1 MLMEKKTYHWAGFNF
16 RLAILISTLAAFFS
30 FWAYATL
37 ALPEK
42 TPLGSFL
49 QVEAVRLERLP
60 IVPATRPW
68 FQRRLYLYQTYPRY
82 LAELDTTMDRA
93 IVAAGAGGVAVPLLW
108 AFIRF
113 RLRHKKHR
121 DETRPRRLADLIEK

>member
-1 MLMEKKTYHWAGFNF
+1 MLMQKKTYQGAGFNL
-16 RLAILISTLAAFFS
+16 RLALLISTLAAFFS
-30 FWAYATL
+30 FWAAL
-37 ALPEK
+37 AFTLPEK

-49 QVEAVRLERLP
+49 QVQAVRLERLP

-68 FQRRLYLYQTYPRY
+68 FQRRLYLYQTYPQY
-82 LAELDTTMDRA
+82 LWSLDTTMNRA
-93 IVAAGAGGVAVPLLW
+93 IATAGAGGIAVPLLW

-113 RLRHKKHR
+113 RKRHKKHP